1 MSNYERELKDCIR
14 VLEENKTMIKD
25 LEEKNYDLEREN
37 KKLRSQLEE
46 ISELEQDVLI
56 LNKELETSNRICCS
70 LENQKEELLSENKTL
85 RIKVQELLEI
95 EKELVVAK
103 NNLESLEKDFDRQL
117 TIIEDKNSIINDL
130 LVLKSKNRH
139 SVTSAKSNIVSTDDD
154 TEVQQQ
160 SVGTKKSYH
169 YW

>member
-1 MSNYERELKDCIR
+1 
-14 VLEENKTMIKD
+14 MIKD

-46 ISELEQDVLI
+46 ISELEKDVLI
-56 LNKELETSNRICCS
+56 LNKELEASNRICFN
-70 LENQKEELLSENKTL
+70 LENQKQELLSENKTL

-95 EKELVVAK
+95 EKELVAAK
-103 NNLESLEKDFDRQL
+103 NNLESLEKDFNRQL
-117 TIIEDKNSIINDL
+117 TIIEDKNSIIHDL
-130 LVLKSKNRH
+130 LVSKSRNRH

-160 SVGTKKSYH
+160 SVGTKKLSLLVIH
-169 YW
+169 